1 MEMQEDR
8 LIMAEGRKCPLKFL
22 AEMAESENP
31 MMRMSAALNP
41 HTDKTMLEKLCCD
54 ENPDVRYI
62 TASSTYLPVHLL
74 WKLKNDENPHV
85 RWRAEV
91 TLVKLGIIR
100 QVC

>member
-1 MEMQEDR
+1 MN
-8 LIMAEGRKCPLKFL
+8 LANGRVCPNKFL
-22 AEMAESENP
+22 ADMAESENP
-31 MMRMSAALNP
+31 YVRMSAALNP
-41 HTDKTMLEKLCCD
+41 HTDKTLLEKLCCD
-54 ENPDVRYI
+54 ESPDVRYI

-91 TLVKLGIIR
+91 TLVKLGVIR